1 MFIITGS
8 LTRILHSRD
17 VDENKTES
25 DLSESFTHA
34 ESITAPHLSSQMCHV
49 SACSA
54 LGHSLRMI
62 KSIKICLLQCQ
73 EDESTSKET
82 EAGAGPVYFIT
93 LFYHKHLLA
102 SLWCWVWQRDRGNA
116 LWSRI
121 VVTDDHFMCWYNKWS
136 IYGSCAALPSQ
147 PDLALYLSLPHHL

>member
-34 ESITAPHLSSQMCHV
+34 ESITAPHLSSQMFHV
-49 SACSA
+49 SASSA

-62 KSIKICLLQCQ
+62 KSEYVSFSVKKTNQQVKKLKQVLDLCILL
-73 EDESTSKET
+73 
-82 EAGAGPVYFIT
+82 
-93 LFYHKHLLA
+93 
-102 SLWCWVWQRDRGNA
+102 
-116 LWSRI
+116 
-121 VVTDDHFMCWYNKWS
+121 HFS
-136 IYGSCAALPSQ
+136 IINTC
-147 PDLALYLSLPHHL
+147 LPHCGAEFDGVIGATPCDPG